1 MPATAPVVSVT
12 LPPPLLLDADE
23 EDALGDKG
31 SVADGPDG
39 EDGVV
44 VEDEVKTVFVPIA
57 ITALSGVV
65 AL

>member
-1 MPATAPVVSVT
+1 MPAVSLAVSFM
-12 LPPPLLLDADE
+12 LQLLLL
-23 EDALGDKG
+23 LGDKAG
-31 SVADGPDG
+31 VADGPDG

-44 VEDEVKTVFVPIA
+44 VEDEVKPVFAPIA

>member
-1 MPATAPVVSVT
+1 MPAMVPVVSVT
-12 LPPPLLLDADE
+12 LPPLLLLDADE
-23 EDALGDKG
+23 EDVLGDKAG
-31 SVADGPDG
+31 VADGPDG

-44 VEDEVKTVFVPIA
+44 VEDEIKTVFVPIA